1 MIKKEILL
9 NPIVRDMRGV
19 KEPPV
24 TAFLDLGKINKD
36 EANQYLSQRDKQRW
50 VDEHNKK
57 GNFYFINMRGDIQD
71 VEPSGWWY

>member
-1 MIKKEILL
+1 MIKKDILL
-9 NPIVRDMRGV
+9 NPIVRDMRRV

-24 TAFLDLGKINKD
+24 TEFLDLGKINKD

-50 VDEHNKK
+50 VDEHNKQ
-57 GNFYFINMRGDIQD
+57 GNFYFINMRGEIQD